1 MMEIPMDATALDDK
15 EYKELLEAVR
25 FVYGYDFTEY
35 AESTVK
41 RRIVHFMNTHRI
53 GTPSALGKMLLRDE
67 PLFEEFVQHLSITVT
82 EMFRDPSFYKKLRE
96 IVMPQ
101 LATYPVIKLWVAGCA
116 TGQEAY
122 SMAIL
127 LKEAGLL
134 ERSIIYATD
143 INQRSL
149 QTAKKGIYPLDGM
162 KNYTKNYLAA
172 GGQGEFSRYYAAHHA
187 AVLLDRSLHDNI
199 VFSPHNLVTD
209 RSFNEFQLVLCRNVI
224 IYFNQR
230 LQEKVLRLLY
240 DSLCPFG
247 YLGLGDKESLFFSD
261 KRTNFEEI
269 DRKEKIYR
277 KIK

>member
-1 MMEIPMDATALDDK
+1 MEVPMDATTLDDK
-15 EYKELLEAVR
+15 DYKELLEAVH

-41 RRIVHFMNTHRI
+41 RRITHFMNTHGIR
-53 GTPSALGKMLLRDE
+53 TPAALGKILLKDE
-67 PLFEEFVQHLSITVT
+67 SLFEEFVQHLSITVT
-82 EMFRDPSFYKKLRE
+82 EMFRDPPFYKKLRE
-96 IVMPQ
+96 VVMPQ
-101 LATYPVIKLWVAGCA
+101 LATYPVIKVWIAGCA

-127 LKEAGLL
+127 LKETSLL

-149 QTAKKGIYPLDGM
+149 QTARKGIYPMDGM
-162 KNYTKNYLAA
+162 KTYTRNYLAT
-172 GGQGEFSRYYAAHHA
+172 GGQGEFSRYYVAHHS
-187 AVLLDRSLHDNI
+187 AVLLDRTLRDNI
-199 VFSPHNLVTD
+199 VFSPHNLATD
-209 RSFNEFQLVLCRNVI
+209 RSFNEFQLILCRNVI

-230 LQEKVLRLLY
+230 LQEKVLHLLY

-261 KRTNFEEI
+261 KRAHFDDM
-269 DRKEKIYR
+269 DRKERIYR